1 MGWSASSLIV
11 KSRAFSFRFTLNSG
25 TVARP
30 TRLNEIPEGGVALMT
45 KAVAQMNA
53 PTATIVARS
62 HRDPG
67 RGSCFDDEG
76 CRTNECADRH
86 NCCDVNELHI
96 FRHANSGHTFLLNAN
111 LAADG
116 PSKVSA
122 PSLAC
127 PQESPRPRAGAS
139 CKRRQSYG
147 CHVMRRNLRCWHPWH
162 RIQPHVSTCQRRR
175 KRAV

>member
-11 KSRAFSFRFTLNSG
+11 QSRAFSFRFTLNSG

-62 HRDPG
+62 HRNNCRG
-67 RGSCFDDEG
+67 RCFDDEG

-96 FRHANSGHTFLLNAN
+96 FRHANSGHTFLLMPTRWQT
-111 LAADG
+111 D
-116 PSKVSA
+116 PRRSA
-122 PSLAC
+122 PL
-127 PQESPRPRAGAS
+127 
-139 CKRRQSYG
+139 
-147 CHVMRRNLRCWHPWH
+147 PWH
-162 RIQPHVSTCQRRR
+162 VR
-175 KRAV
+175 KNPLGHAREQAASDVTAMVAT